1 MPKLLEDANSGSL
14 GIKSMLKRVPMSEFI
29 FIGIAHAIFTIVFV
43 ISKESRPIS
52 DNVLITWIIFLAMP
66 LITRALSPA
75 LLDIPVPLLEKK
87 LAYPLCLGPFLW
99 FYVKCVTGDIQKFR
113 SSHLWHFLPFF
124 LATLFQAIFQESPV
138 YPKVHRVDNPFNTL
152 IWLSNIASLFC
163 YSGVV
168 IRRLQKHRMEVLN
181 SFSLLTTQITLRWL
195 IWLTCGFIFAYML
208 PLFAHFASL
217 PMPLQAHGYAF
228 TGFIFILSFFGLKQ
242 NQVFSGQKE
251 KENAVKLA
259 KNYPLKLKT
268 NSNNERALQ
277 ADGELP
283 EINAKADQG
292 EQQAKQKKEK
302 YERSGL
308 TQERADQY
316 LKRLEEYTQNEKPY
330 LDANLT
336 VDKLANQSRIPR
348 HYLTQIFSEQLNKNF
363 YLYINGYRINKV
375 KQLLS
380 DPVNKDMTL
389 LDIAYESGFNS
400 KSTFNS
406 IFKKMT
412 NMTPTQYKKN
422 KS

>member
-1 MPKLLEDANSGSL
+1 
-14 GIKSMLKRVPMSEFI
+14 MSEFI
-29 FIGIAHAIFTIVFV
+29 FIGIAHAIFTIVF
-43 ISKESRPIS
+43 ITSKEHRSTS
-52 DNVLITWIIFLAMP
+52 DNVLVAWIILLAMP

-99 FYVKCVTGDIQKFR
+99 LYVKCVTGDIKKYR
-113 SSHLWHFLPFF
+113 LRHTLHFLPFI
-124 LATLFQAIFQESPV
+124 LATLFQIIFQEPPV
-138 YPKVHRVDNPFNTL
+138 HPFVNRADNSFGQI

-168 IRRLQKHRMEVLN
+168 IRRLQKHRIEVLN
-181 SFSLLTTQITLRWL
+181 RFSSLTTQITLRWL
-195 IWLTCGFIFAYML
+195 IWVTCGFIIAYML
-208 PLFAHFASL
+208 PLFSHFASL
-217 PMPLQAHGYAF
+217 PLPLQAHGYAF

-242 NQVFSGQKE
+242 NQVFAGQNN
-251 KENAVKLA
+251 KENIIELESAA
-259 KNYPLKLKT
+259 T
-268 NSNNERALQ
+268 N
-277 ADGELP
+277 
-283 EINAKADQG
+283 G
-292 EQQAKQKKEK
+292 EQKAKQKKEK

-308 TQERADQY
+308 TPQRAAHY
-316 LKRLEEYTQNEKPY
+316 LKCLEEYTENEKPY

-336 VDKLANQSRIPR
+336 VDKLANQSHIPR

-363 YLYINGYRINKV
+363 YLYINEYRIKKV
-375 KQLLS
+375 KLLLS
-380 DPVNKDMTL
+380 DPVKMDMTL
-389 LDIAYESGFNS
+389 LEIAYESGFNS

>member
-1 MPKLLEDANSGSL
+1 MN
-14 GIKSMLKRVPMSEFI
+14 EFI

-43 ISKESRPIS
+43 ISKDNRPIS
-52 DNVLITWIIFLAMP
+52 DNVLITWIILLAMP

-75 LLDIPVPLLEKK
+75 ILDIPLPLLEKK

-163 YSGVV
+163 YSGLV

-195 IWLTCGFIFAYML
+195 IWLTCGFIIAYML

-217 PMPLQAHGYAF
+217 PLPLQAHGYAL

-242 NQVFSGQKE
+242 TQVFSGQKDVVE
-251 KENAVKLA
+251 PGNNAS
-259 KNYPLKLKT
+259 PI
-268 NSNNERALQ
+268 SNNKRVLQ
-277 ADGELP
+277 AASDLP
-283 EINAKADQG
+283 EIDSKVDKDQ
-292 EQQAKQKKEK
+292 QQATQKKEK

-308 TQERADQY
+308 TQERADQF

-348 HYLTQIFSEQLNKNF
+348 HYLTQIFSEQLNQNF
-363 YLYINGYRINKV
+363 YLYINEYRINRV
-375 KQLLS
+375 KQLLN

-406 IFKKMT
+406 IFKKIT
-412 NMTPTQYKKN
+412 NMTPSQYKKN